1 MLYLNRNKMEETK
14 KICNALADLPKTEM
28 DSTKNKQ
35 LIKLLKQNPNNLP
48 VMMWCDGKMRK
59 IEDCLV
65 CTNTG
70 RDGKAYI
77 VICDRFINIPEGD
90 TFIEA
95 VDEDGHI

>member
-1 MLYLNRNKMEETK
+1 
-14 KICNALADLPKTEM
+14 
-28 DSTKNKQ
+28 
-35 LIKLLKQNPNNLP
+35 

-70 RDGKAYI
+70 RDWKAYI
-77 VICDRFINIPEGD
+77 VICDRFIDIPKGE

-95 VDEDGHI
+95 MDEDGHI

>member
-1 MLYLNRNKMEETK
+1 MEETK

-28 DSTKNKQ
+28 DWVKNKQ
-35 LIKLLKQNPNNLP
+35 LIKLLKQSPNNLP
-48 VMMWCDGKMRK
+48 VMMWCNGKIKK

-65 CTNTG
+65 CTNTW

-77 VICDRFINIPEGD
+77 VICDGFIDIPKGE

-95 VDEDGHI
+95 MDEEGHI

>member
-1 MLYLNRNKMEETK
+1 MEETK
-14 KICNALADLPKTEM
+14 KICNALADLPKLEM
-28 DSTKNKQ
+28 DWLKNKQ
-35 LIKLLKQNPNNLP
+35 LIKLLKQSPNNLP
-48 VMMWCDGKMRK
+48 VMIWCSGKIKK

-77 VICDRFINIPEGD
+77 VICDRYIDIPKGES
-90 TFIEA
+90 FIEA

>member
-1 MLYLNRNKMEETK
+1 
-14 KICNALADLPKTEM
+14 
-28 DSTKNKQ
+28 
-35 LIKLLKQNPNNLP
+35 
-48 VMMWCDGKMRK
+48 MMWCNGKMRK

-77 VICDRFINIPEGD
+77 VICDGFIDIPKGE

-95 VDEDGHI
+95 MDEEGHI